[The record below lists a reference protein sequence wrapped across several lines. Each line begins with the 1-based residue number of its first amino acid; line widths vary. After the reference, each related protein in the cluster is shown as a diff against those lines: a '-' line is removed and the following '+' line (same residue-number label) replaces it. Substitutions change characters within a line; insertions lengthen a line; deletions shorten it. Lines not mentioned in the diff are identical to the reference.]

1 MSTRINVM
9 NLKLIKVNKKY
20 HLVKVEFD
28 QAQQPKF
35 EEKKGKN
42 YVEFGAKNN
51 YSNYLIELFG
61 ESPKHGAIVKGKV
74 NYIYG
79 KGFEDIQKNANTQG
93 ETWNQILKRSVLDD
107 ELHGGYYLQV
117 IYNTLGNIADIY
129 HIEFQKVRASKD
141 LSKFYIK
148 DDWTLSDFK
157 EQAREYNAFDPSNP
171 TGAQILFVKQ
181 YNPKSDVYPLPSY
194 FQGLNYIESDIQVSR
209 HILGNAKHNFVA
221 TKLINFNNGLPQ
233 EEEQA
238 EVERDLKNKFS
249 NSEGDRVVIAFNPSK
264 ENAIDIVD
272 LGETSLTKEDFTNVN
287 NLIQQEIFASHQVTS
302 PSLFGIKTEGQLGG
316 RSEIRDAYQI
326 FANTYVNERQ
336 QAHEEI
342 FSKLMNL
349 AGIPGEHTITP
360 VEPLGFEF
368 GENIMSLNMTKD
380 EIREKMGLEK
390 LDPSIKTQAQ
400 ITSDNINALSPLV
413 ANKVLESMTPD
424 EIRSLAGL
432 IPKDATMDA
441 SGNVIT
447 SQPVAAAND
456 SIKNLS
462 GRQYQNVM
470 RIVRQFGNG
479 KINKQQAALMLKS
492 GFGFSDADVDTFLG
506 IDDDP
511 ATEEAFAD
519 MQDDLLLNMFGACG
533 DDVNAFDVVSTH
545 EAKNFEQFADVEID
559 TLKANILDLISKD
572 KRITPEVMAT
582 VLKRDLAV
590 INTTLEALKLEG
602 YLTVEGTVMNIL
614 SPKYKPQER
623 ALVEPLRDILGGNK
637 STTTEVLLRY
647 TYAGP
652 KDDKNRP
659 FCARLLQLAETK
671 LWSRVDI
678 ENISERLGYS
688 VWDRRG
694 GWFTQPNGTH
704 RPYCRH
710 RWQVKIV
717 TRKK

>member
-1 MSTRINVM
+1 M
-9 NLKLIKVNKKY
+9 NKKY

-42 YVEFGAKNN
+42 YVEFGARNN

-272 LGETSLTKEDFTNVN
+272 LGQTSLTKEDFTNIN
-287 NLIQQEIFASHQVTS
+287 NLIQQEIFSSHQITS
-302 PSLFGIKTEGQLGG
+302 PMLFGIKVEGQLGG

-368 GENIMSLNMTKD
+368 SENVMSANMTRD
-380 EIREKMGLEK
+380 EIREKLGLAPE
-390 LDPSIKTQAQ
+390 
-400 ITSDNINALSPLV
+400 NAPT
-413 ANKVLESMTPD
+413 TPGG
-424 EIRSLAGL
+424 A
-432 IPKDATMDA
+432 
-441 SGNVIT
+441 

-492 GFGFSDADVDTFLG
+492 GFGFSDSDVDTFLG
-506 IDDDP
+506 VDDDP
-511 ATEEAFAD
+511 ATEEAFSD

-582 VLKRDLAV
+582 VLKRDLDV

-623 ALVEPLRDILGGNK
+623 ALVEPLKDILGGNK

-694 GWFTQPNGTH
+694 GWFTQPNGVH

>member
-1 MSTRINVM
+1 M
-9 NLKLIKVNKKY
+9 NKKY
-20 HLVKVEFD
+20 HLVKIEFD

-42 YVEFGAKNN
+42 YVEFGARNN

-368 GENIMSLNMTKD
+368 SENVMSANMTRD
-380 EIREKMGLEK
+380 EIREKLGLKPE
-390 LDPSIKTQAQ
+390 
-400 ITSDNINALSPLV
+400 NAPT
-413 ANKVLESMTPD
+413 TPGG
-424 EIRSLAGL
+424 A
-432 IPKDATMDA
+432 
-441 SGNVIT
+441 
-447 SQPVAAAND
+447 SQPIAAAND

-582 VLKRDLAV
+582 VLKRDVAV